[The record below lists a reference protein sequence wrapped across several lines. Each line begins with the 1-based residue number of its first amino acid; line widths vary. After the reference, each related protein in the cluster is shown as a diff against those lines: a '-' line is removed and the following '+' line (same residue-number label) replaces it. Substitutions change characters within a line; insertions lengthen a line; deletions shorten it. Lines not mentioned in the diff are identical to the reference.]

1 MSDCGISIFS
11 DNLSGLTA
19 NVTFYPCS
27 GGTIDLGQQT
37 FPFSYET
44 DYWYGTY
51 DCYVPTYAFN
61 YVLDVPCPTPT
72 PTPTITLTNT
82 ATPTQT
88 LTQTPTQTQ
97 SPTPKITPSPTPTRN
112 YTGCEYYK
120 LINDSDIGNVIYS
133 YIDCNGSTINGNILT
148 PNPDILLCAKKNTI
162 VRTGGVNSLTIVDLG
177 MCPSPT
183 PTPSITASQTPTP
196 TVTPSIT

>member
-1 MSDCGISIFS
+1 MSDCGVSIFS

-37 FPFSYET
+37 FPFTYET

-88 LTQTPTQTQ
+88 LTQTPTQT
-97 SPTPKITPSPTPTRN
+97 PS
-112 YTGCEYYK
+112 
-120 LINDSDIGNVIYS
+120 
-133 YIDCNGSTINGNILT
+133 
-148 PNPDILLCAKKNTI
+148 
-162 VRTGGVNSLTIVDLG
+162 
-177 MCPSPT
+177 
-183 PTPSITASQTPTP
+183 
-196 TVTPSIT
+196 VTPSITPT